1 MPSNVLGQER
11 PVPVS
16 VIFATCE
23 LPNNEGLSP
32 MINRKRFLSSG
43 TALGLFLSI
52 GAAYADNYSDTVTVF
67 KNAGKSAS
75 FFEHSY
81 AYAIFPTIGEGG
93 FVVGGAHGD
102 GRVYVHGHLR
112 GDTAM
117 SQVSVGFLAGGKA
130 FSQVIFFQDKRAL
143 DEFESGHFQFGAD
156 ASVVAITAG
165 ASASAGT
172 TGASASASGGEN
184 DATTAGAYQKGM
196 VVFTVA
202 KGGAMFDVSVDGQK
216 FSYNVRG

>member
-1 MPSNVLGQER
+1 MLNR
-11 PVPVS
+11 TRFIPVV
-16 VIFATCE
+16 A
-23 LPNNEGLSP
+23 
-32 MINRKRFLSSG
+32 
-43 TALGLFLSI
+43 ALGLCFSM
-52 GAAYADNYSDTVTVF
+52 ASAYADNYSDTIGVF
-67 KNAGKSAS
+67 RNSGKSAS

-81 AYAIFPTIGEGG
+81 AYAVFPTIGEGG

-102 GRVYVHGHLR
+102 GHVYVHGHLQ
-112 GDTAM
+112 GDTAV

-143 DEFESGHFQFGAD
+143 DEFESGHFQFGVD

-172 TGASASASGGEN
+172 TGAAAGASAGEH
-184 DATTAGAYQKGM
+184 DASTAGAYHRGM

-202 KGGAMFDVSVDGQK
+202 KGGAMFDVSVAGQN
-216 FSYNVRG
+216 FSYNARG

>member
-1 MPSNVLGQER
+1 MANQ
-11 PVPVS
+11 
-16 VIFATCE
+16 T
-23 LPNNEGLSP
+23 
-32 MINRKRFLSSG
+32 RFLPIG
-43 TALGLFLSI
+43 AALGLCFAM
-52 GAAYADNYSDTVTVF
+52 GTAHADNYSDTISVF
-67 KNAGKSAS
+67 KNAGKSAA

-81 AYAIFPTIGEGG
+81 AYAVFPTIGEGG

-102 GRVYVHGHLR
+102 GHVYVHGRLQ

-130 FSQVIFFQDKRAL
+130 FSQVIFFKDKRAL
-143 DEFESGHFQFGAD
+143 DEFESGHFQFGVD

-172 TGASASASGGEN
+172 TGATTGASGDKDN
-184 DATTAGAYQKGM
+184 AATDGSYHDGM

-202 KGGAMFDVSVDGQK
+202 KGGAMFDVSVAGQN
-216 FSYNVRG
+216 FTYNPRG

>member
-1 MPSNVLGQER
+1 MLNHTRLL
-11 PVPVS
+11 S
-16 VIFATCE
+16 VGA
-23 LPNNEGLSP
+23 
-32 MINRKRFLSSG
+32 
-43 TALGLFLSI
+43 ALGLCLSL
-52 GAAYADNYSDTVTVF
+52 GTAYADNYSDTITVF

-81 AYAIFPTIGEGG
+81 AYAVFPTIGEGG
-93 FVVGGAHGD
+93 FVVAGAHGD
-102 GRVYVHGHLR
+102 GHVYVQGRLQ

-130 FSQVIFFQDKRAL
+130 FSQVIFFKDKRAL

-172 TGASASASGGEN
+172 TGAASGASGGEH
-184 DATTAGAYQKGM
+184 DADTAGSYHKGM

-202 KGGAMFDVSVDGQK
+202 KGGAMFDVSVAGQK
-216 FSYNVRG
+216 FSYDARG

>member
-1 MPSNVLGQER
+1 M
-11 PVPVS
+11 
-16 VIFATCE
+16 ITT
-23 LPNNEGLSP
+23 NEDFLF
-32 MINRKRFLSSG
+32 MIHRKRLLPLGATIGLCFSFG
-43 TALGLFLSI
+43 TAYS
-52 GAAYADNYSDTVTVF
+52 DNYSDTVTVF
-67 KNAGKSAS
+67 KNAGESAR

-81 AYAIFPTIGEGG
+81 AYAVFPSIGEGG

-102 GRVYVHGHLR
+102 GHVYVHGRLR
-112 GDTAM
+112 GDTSM

-172 TGASASASGGEN
+172 TGTNAGASGGKN
-184 DATTAGAYQKGM
+184 DAATSGRYKKGI

-216 FSYNVRG
+216 FSYNVRS

>member
-1 MPSNVLGQER
+1 
-11 PVPVS
+11 
-16 VIFATCE
+16 
-23 LPNNEGLSP
+23 
-32 MINRKRFLSSG
+32 MINRNRFLSFGAAS
-43 TALGLFLSI
+43 ALCLSI
-52 GAAYADNYSDTVTVF
+52 GTAHADNYSDTVTVF

-75 FFEHSY
+75 FFENSY
-81 AYAIFPTIGEGG
+81 AYAVFPTIGEGG

-102 GRVYVHGHLR
+102 GRVYVHGRLR
-112 GDTAM
+112 GDTSM

-165 ASASAGT
+165 ASATEGT
-172 TGASASASGGEN
+172 TGASAGASGGQH
-184 DATTAGAYQKGM
+184 DAATTGAYQKGM

-202 KGGAMFDVSVDGQK
+202 KGGAMFDVSLDGQK
-216 FSYNVRG
+216 FSYHVRS

>member
-1 MPSNVLGQER
+1 MVHC
-11 PVPVS
+11 
-16 VIFATCE
+16 T
-23 LPNNEGLSP
+23 
-32 MINRKRFLSSG
+32 RFLSVG
-43 TALGLFLSI
+43 AALGLCFSM
-52 GAAYADNYSDTVTVF
+52 GSAHADNYSDTITVF

-81 AYAIFPTIGEGG
+81 AYAVFPTIGEGG

-102 GRVYVHGHLR
+102 GHVYVHGRLR

-130 FSQVIFFQDKRAL
+130 FSQLIFFQDKRAL
-143 DEFESGHFQFGAD
+143 DEFESGHFQFGVD

-172 TGASASASGGEN
+172 TGAASGASGGED
-184 DATTAGAYQKGM
+184 DASTAGSYHDGM

-202 KGGAMFDVSVDGQK
+202 KGGAMFDVSVAGQN
-216 FSYNVRG
+216 FSYSARG

>member
-1 MPSNVLGQER
+1 
-11 PVPVS
+11 
-16 VIFATCE
+16 
-23 LPNNEGLSP
+23 
-32 MINRKRFLSSG
+32 MITRNRFLS
-43 TALGLFLSI
+43 L
-52 GAAYADNYSDTVTVF
+52 GAAFALSLSMGIAHADNYSDTVTVF
-67 KNAGKSAS
+67 KNAGKSSS

-81 AYAIFPTIGEGG
+81 AYAVFPTIGEGG

-102 GRVYVHGHLR
+102 GRVYVHGRLR
-112 GDTAM
+112 GDTSM

-165 ASASAGT
+165 ASAAAGT
-172 TGASASASGGEN
+172 TGAAAGASAGED
-184 DATTAGAYQKGM
+184 DAATAGAYQKGM